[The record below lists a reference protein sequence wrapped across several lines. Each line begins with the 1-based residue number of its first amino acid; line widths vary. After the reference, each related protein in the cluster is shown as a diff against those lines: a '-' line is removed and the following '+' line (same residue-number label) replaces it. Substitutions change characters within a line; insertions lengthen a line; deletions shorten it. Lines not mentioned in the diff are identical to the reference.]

1 MKFKKKGDGKMSVQ
15 IYQVDA
21 FTEIPFRGNPA
32 AVCILEESRDDS
44 WMQAVAKEMNL
55 SETAFLHSE
64 QDGFNLRWFT
74 PEVEVEL
81 CGHATLASAH
91 VLWETGLLDPEEHA
105 RFHTRSGLLTAEL
118 KGNEIEMDFP
128 ARPESPSA
136 TPSGLS
142 EALGAD
148 PTYVGKTQYD
158 LLVELDSAE
167 IVRDLTPNYA
177 KLKQVSARGIMVTSE
192 ADMEGYDFISRFF
205 APHVGINEDPVTG
218 SAHCSLGPF
227 WSKRL
232 GKDAMVAYQA
242 SARGGEVKVHIE
254 GDRVFL
260 GGRAVTILQGA
271 LIEP

>member
-1 MKFKKKGDGKMSVQ
+1 MKFKKKGDRLMSAK
-15 IYQVDA
+15 IFQVDA
-21 FTEIPFRGNPA
+21 FTEMPFRGNPA
-32 AVCILEESRDDS
+32 AVCILEGPREDS

-55 SETAFLHSE
+55 SETAFLHPK
-64 QDGFNLRWFT
+64 QDGFHLRWFT

-91 VLWETGLLDPEEHA
+91 VLWETGLVDPEEQA
-105 RFHTRSGLLTAEL
+105 RFHTRSGLLTAKL
-118 KGNEIEMDFP
+118 NGNEIEMDFP
-128 ARPESPSA
+128 ARPESPST

-142 EALGAD
+142 EALGVD
-148 PTYVGKTQYD
+148 PKYVGKTQYD

-167 IVRDLTPNYA
+167 IVRDLTPDYS

-192 ADMEGYDFISRFF
+192 ADMKGYDFISRFF

-227 WSKRL
+227 WSKRF
-232 GKDAMVAYQA
+232 GKNALVAFQA
-242 SARGGEVKVHIE
+242 SARGGEVKVRVE

-260 GGRAVTILQGA
+260 GGRAVTILRGE
-271 LIEP
+271 LFEP